1 MVSNKRLRF
10 KEAAPIA
17 VIVIGAALAY
27 NQIKASEWSGQ
38 SIASIRSA
46 YAEIRNR
53 KDGAR
58 LLQDRLNRTQNESV
72 AAEYL
77 LLIAAMGVNN
87 PPEDFLEG
95 LLARH
100 YPTGSTQRSRMILDA
115 LRARYMLF
123 GSNDSMTIQGYKSLA
138 LANAY
143 PYDFAAQALFAREPY
158 EIGIHQHEIAR
169 AIVERAEELS
179 DKHPVTYRY
188 RGWLEEMQIF
198 GAKTP
203 EPRKRSLRLFR
214 LYEYARHTEG
224 MEPRF
229 QDKIDYLVRS
239 LLAEN
244 IVPPE
249 PTAKEYLVIKRRG
262 WSFTPQMLEPFKRVK

>member
-1 MVSNKRLRF
+1 MPNDKRLSF

-17 VIVIGAALAY
+17 VMMIGAAIVFS
-27 NQIKASEWSGQ
+27 QIKSSEWTGQ
-38 SIASIRSA
+38 SIASIRTA
-46 YAEIRNR
+46 YAEMRNR
-53 KDGAR
+53 EDGAQ
-58 LLQDRLNRTQNESV
+58 LLQDRLNRTQSESV

-77 LLIAAMGVNN
+77 LLLASMGINN

-95 LLARH
+95 LLKRH

-115 LRARYMLF
+115 LRAGYMLY
-123 GSNDSMTIQGYKSLA
+123 GSTDSTTIQGYKSLA
-138 LANAY
+138 LANTY
-143 PYDFAAQALFAREPY
+143 PFDFAAQALFARDSWK
-158 EIGIHQHEIAR
+158 IGIHQHEIAR
-169 AIVERAEELS
+169 KIVERAEDLS
-179 DKHPVTYRY
+179 DQHPVTYWY
-188 RGWLEEMQIF
+188 RSHLEELLIVR
-198 GAKTP
+198 ARTP
-203 EPRKRSLRLFR
+203 EPRKHSLRLLR

-224 MEPRF
+224 MKPRF

-249 PTAKEYLVIKRRG
+249 PSAKEYLAIKRRG